1 MEKLLRDKFR
11 REPELRE
18 RLVQTGTRKLINL
31 VQSDAR
37 YGGGQQ
43 QNQNGSEKLFW
54 SVVASQTGGPD
65 IGQNKLGKLLEEVRD
80 SCANSSEIDDWI
92 KFSVVDLMDPEDP
105 SEIPCIRL
113 DVIKDGVLIETINLE
128 NRALFKF
135 GGQGMQDS
143 NDTVRLF
150 HESITGIHAA
160 LAIDKD

>member
-1 MEKLLRDKFR
+1 
-11 REPELRE
+11 
-18 RLVQTGTRKLINL
+18 
-31 VQSDAR
+31 
-37 YGGGQQ
+37 
-43 QNQNGSEKLFW
+43 
-54 SVVASQTGGPD
+54 
-65 IGQNKLGKLLEEVRD
+65 
-80 SCANSSEIDDWI
+80 
-92 KFSVVDLMDPEDP
+92 MDPEDP